1 MKVLADT
8 HVGVCWLAEPE
19 RLEPRARE
27 ILADP
32 GTRVFF
38 STASL
43 WEIEL
48 KLAKG
53 KLDIPDDYWDLLRAE
68 GFEELPVRVDHV
80 LALRQ
85 LPAVHADPFD
95 RMLVAQARVEGL
107 VLASRYEIMAGY
119 GVPLLH
125 A

>member
-8 HVGVCWLAEPE
+8 HVGVWWLAEPE

-27 ILADP
+27 ILMAP

-48 KLAKG
+48 KRAKG
-53 KLDIPDDYWDLLRAE
+53 KLEIPEDYWDLLRAE
-68 GFEELPVRVDHV
+68 GFEELPVRVEHV

-95 RMLVAQARVEGL
+95 RMLVAQAGAEGL
-107 VLASRYEIMAGY
+107 VLASRDGFMAGY
-119 GVPLLH
+119 GVSVLRV
-125 A
+125 

>member
-1 MKVLADT
+1 MLAGA
-8 HVGVCWLAEPE
+8 HVGVWWLAEPE
-19 RLEPRARE
+19 RLGPRARE
-27 ILADP
+27 ILAAP

-48 KLAKG
+48 KRAKG
-53 KLDIPDDYWDLLRAE
+53 KLEIPVDYWDLLRAE
-68 GFEELPVRVDHV
+68 GFEELPVRVEHV

-85 LPAVHADPFD
+85 LPAVHADSFD
-95 RMLVAQARVEGL
+95 RMLAAQAGAEGL
-107 VLASRYEIMAGY
+107 VLASRNEIMAGY
-119 GVPLLH
+119 GVPLLR